1 MKYFV
6 FAFTFLSFI
15 KTDAQRI
22 LPQVWF
28 NENNISDNAISIG
41 DNSRLYGLGK
51 AITELD
57 GDYFWNEKFEKAK
70 VYFYQQNIISKQSE
84 SINLDSLSGVET
96 RLDLWNNQVEFK
108 SEEGIKIISTT
119 KVSTILTLN
128 EDGSVSQ
135 FINPIEFGEHK
146 VKGLFELLGFKG
158 GRAFLQSKEVLVQRA
173 NYNPALDTGSKEPT
187 ITKKNH
193 FYFWKEGNLLAIDNK
208 KDITELLKSLNIDA
222 KKYFKNSGNK
232 LKEPEDYKKLAHFVF
247 ETSL

>member
-108 SEEGIKIISTT
+108 SEEGIKIISAT

-128 EDGSVSQ
+128 E
-135 FINPIEFGEHK
+135 
-146 VKGLFELLGFKG
+146 
-158 GRAFLQSKEVLVQRA
+158 
-173 NYNPALDTGSKEPT
+173 
-187 ITKKNH
+187 
-193 FYFWKEGNLLAIDNK
+193 
-208 KDITELLKSLNIDA
+208 NIR
-222 KKYFKNSGNK
+222 
-232 LKEPEDYKKLAHFVF
+232 
-247 ETSL
+247 